1 MRNLL
6 AADWVRF
13 GHRLDLRI
21 LIALVPVILAVM
33 FVSDFNSVTTPPS
46 VDFGFESSDPA
57 EEAAMLAQ
65 MQAEMLADFQQRLAT
80 ELPAFAFAA
89 SLIKV
94 AGNLAPVILLAIY
107 LSTALVGGE
116 FEWGTVR
123 TVHLTSSRSRTLAVR
138 VGVVAGLVALVVAIG
153 MLFGAILPF
162 VLSVGGRPLQDYAMP
177 VPDLWSDIGI
187 RLAIILPF
195 IAIPVLMAILARAI
209 GAAFLLTLLFF
220 VADLALTGAPFWPS
234 SPVPWM
240 PALTVSGSIARLL
253 GGPDTPLASVA
264 PVWASFGALIAWAV
278 VPAVLAV
285 ARFRTL
291 DLNE

>member
-21 LIALVPVILAVM
+21 LIALVPVILAIM

-46 VDFGFESSDPA
+46 VDFSVQSSDPA
-57 EEAAMLAQ
+57 EEAEMLAQ
-65 MQAEMLADFQQRLAT
+65 MQAQILADFRQRLAT
-80 ELPAFAFAA
+80 EVPAFAFPA

-94 AGNLAPVILLAIY
+94 AGNVAPIILLAIY
-107 LSTALVGGE
+107 LTTALVAGE

-123 TVHLTSSRSRTLAVR
+123 TVHLTSSRSRTLVVR
-138 VGVVAGLVALVVAIG
+138 VAVVVALVALVVAIG
-153 MLFGAILPF
+153 LLFGAILPF
-162 VLSVGGRPLQDYAMP
+162 LLSVEGRPLQDYAAP
-177 VPDLWSDIGI
+177 VPDLLRDLGI
-187 RLAIILPF
+187 RLAIVPPF

-234 SPVPWM
+234 SPVPWV
-240 PALTVSGSIARLL
+240 PALTVSGSIGRLL
-253 GGPDTPLASVA
+253 GGADTPLASLA
-264 PVWASFGALIAWAV
+264 PVWVSFGALIAWAV
-278 VPAVLAV
+278 VPVMLAI
-285 ARFRTL
+285 ARFRRL